1 MTVLNITNNR
11 EYQHVLNSN
20 AYIVVIFSAKFC
32 KPCCEFYPSMV
43 ELSETYRDIKFI
55 KVDIQE
61 CDDVDDIDN
70 IVTIP
75 HFKFIKNKHELF
87 SFSGA
92 NKPIIIDTIKKLLK
106 DGEE

>member
-1 MTVLNITNNR
+1 MTVLNITNNT
-11 EYQHVLNSN
+11 EYQYMLNSN
-20 AYIVVIFSAKFC
+20 TYVVVIFSAKFC

-43 ELSETYRDIKFI
+43 ELSETYGDIKFI

-61 CDDVDDIDN
+61 CDDLEDIND

-75 HFKFIKNKHELF
+75 HFKFIKNNNEKF

-106 DGEE
+106 DE